1 VGHMSKRD
9 LRPIQISLRLLALI
23 VALGIQAPPLSATT
37 IVLVR
42 SRSELFVGADS
53 KRVRDG
59 TQEVRIDTG
68 CKITRDNHGAVAAAR
83 VTAESSLGFDVHALA
98 ARALSQS
105 PILRGR
111 VSAFTEI
118 AKAPIAEVAVK
129 LHQRPDTD
137 KLYRDKVFLE
147 VVFAGFE
154 NKVSTLIHL
163 WYGYSIGPQGVQVAS
178 AERSCPPCAGGD
190 ARGYM
195 VLTLGETSAVK
206 REVPKG
212 PAWKSTMVPRRIQ
225 ALLELQAA
233 ETPSAVGPP
242 FNILHITKRGSRW
255 VEGGDNCR

>member
-9 LRPIQISLRLLALI
+9 VRPIQVGLRLLALI
-23 VALGIQAPPLSATT
+23 VALVIQPSSLSATT

-59 TQEVRIDTG
+59 TQDVRIDTG

-98 ARALSQS
+98 AKALTQS
-105 PILRGR
+105 PLLRGR
-111 VSAFTEI
+111 VSAFIEI
-118 AKAPIAEVAVK
+118 AKAPIAEVADK

-163 WYGYSIGPQGVQVAS
+163 WYGYSIGPRGVQVAS
-178 AERSCPPCAGGD
+178 AERACPPCAGGD
-190 ARGYM
+190 ARGYT
-195 VLTLGETSAVK
+195 VLTLGENSVVT

-212 PAWKSTMVPRRIQ
+212 PAWKSNMVPRRIQ
-225 ALLELQAA
+225 ELLELQAA
-233 ETPSAVGPP
+233 ETPSTVGPP